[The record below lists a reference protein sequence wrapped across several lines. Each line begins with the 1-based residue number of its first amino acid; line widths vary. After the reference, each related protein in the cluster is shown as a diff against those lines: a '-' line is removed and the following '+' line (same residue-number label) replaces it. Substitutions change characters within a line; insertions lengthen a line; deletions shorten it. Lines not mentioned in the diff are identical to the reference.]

1 MKIVEIYKKYK
12 IMPTLAEHQLR
23 VAAVARLI
31 GQKLGLIADLQN
43 ITVACL
49 LHDMGNILK
58 FDLRKS
64 KSLLN
69 LDLDLNYWQS
79 VKDEYAK
86 KYGTNEHQASMIIAK
101 ELGANARVLELIDCV
116 GFAQAEANLKT
127 SDTAKKICAY
137 SDMRVGPFGVISLKD
152 RFADLRRRYEAKKA
166 AASAEGMR
174 LKFEAALGGI
184 EKQIFFGRGIKPG
197 DITEAAIGRFVVELR
212 SWNL

>member
-1 MKIVEIYKKYK
+1 MRLEEIYRKYK

-31 GQKLGLIADLQN
+31 GEQLGLITDLKN
-43 ITVACL
+43 ITAACL

-58 FDLRKS
+58 FDLSKS
-64 KSLLN
+64 KSVLN
-69 LDLDLNYWQS
+69 LDLDINYWQS
-79 VKDEYAK
+79 VKAEYAK
-86 KYGTNEHQASMIIAK
+86 KYGSNEHHASMVIAK

-116 GFAQAEANLKT
+116 GFMQAKANLKT

-137 SDMRVGPFGVISLKD
+137 SDMRVGPFGVISLKE
-152 RFADLRRRYEAKKA
+152 RFADLRRRYEAKKT
-166 AASAEGMR
+166 AASAESMR
-174 LKFEAALGGI
+174 LKFEAALSEI
-184 EKQIFFGRGIKPG
+184 EKQIFYGRGIKPG